1 MEPNYFDLV
10 ANEVSTTMEI
20 PADSLSSSTV
30 FAEIGMDSLQALQLL
45 VALEQLTGMQ
55 FEESDLKHFV
65 TVQSVVDLLTERSK
79 RAAA

>member
-10 ANEVSTTMEI
+10 VNEVAVTMEI
-20 PADSLSSSTV
+20 PADSLSPSTV

-45 VALEQLTGMQ
+45 VALEQLTHMQ